1 MEWSQMGH
9 DSRASGEET
18 QTQVKSGTQSHVL
31 ILLSP
36 LLALTDGTI
45 PGGGGRRPH
54 DPAAPHGGVQPVS
67 RAGATHTPP
76 EYTLRR
82 GGSDAKWTRQT
93 SEPDLR
99 THSEPHRAPEAAFLK
114 PGA

>member
-1 MEWSQMGH
+1 MAWSQMGH

-18 QTQVKSGTQSHVL
+18 QTQVKAGTQGNVL

-54 DPAAPHGGVQPVS
+54 DPAAQHGGVQPVS
-67 RAGATHTPP
+67 RAGVTHTPP

-82 GGSDAKWTRQT
+82 GGRMLNGPDRLQSPT
-93 SEPDLR
+93 SEPTVSPTGLQKQ
-99 THSEPHRAPEAAFLK
+99 PF
-114 PGA
+114 

>member
-18 QTQVKSGTQSHVL
+18 QTQVKSGTQSNVL

-54 DPAAPHGGVQPVS
+54 DPAAQHGGVQPVS
-67 RAGATHTPP
+67 RAGVTHPP
-76 EYTLRR
+76 GIHTEEGR
-82 GGSDAKWTRQT
+82 SDAKWTRQT

-114 PGA
+114 PGT

>member
-18 QTQVKSGTQSHVL
+18 QTQVKSGTQSNVL

-54 DPAAPHGGVQPVS
+54 DPAAQHGGVQPVS
-67 RAGATHTPP
+67 RAGVTHPP
-76 EYTLRR
+76 GIHTEE
-82 GGSDAKWTRQT
+82 GGRMLNGPDRLQSPT
-93 SEPDLR
+93 SEPTVSPTGLQKQ
-99 THSEPHRAPEAAFLK
+99 PF
-114 PGA
+114 